1 MIDIITVGNT
11 VWNIDR
17 RNPLGSGIDASAFE
31 SKTYPDVVL
40 LLFSKKFE
48 YKYDWYQY
56 LDLIMGESEWKDRHV
71 LILPK
76 MAHISIPQ
84 WYGMLG
90 YLMRGRSM
98 QNSLY
103 VANQYLDG
111 IYPLHEEDQWA
122 ADDPYLRDP
131 LNINIPIPEEFKFET
146 KKPLTTAVKM
156 LGWLLENVRLSPNLD
171 LWAST
176 LYDFFNTFP
185 QYNSDKY
192 QFDFNKYNIMKD
204 GRRYIITDPIID

>member
-1 MIDIITVGNT
+1 MIFNKG
-11 VWNIDR
+11 
-17 RNPLGSGIDASAFE
+17 
-31 SKTYPDVVL
+31 YQ
-40 LLFSKKFE
+40 
-48 YKYDWYQY
+48 YKYDWLNYIKLVYGQ
-56 LDLIMGESEWKDRHV
+56 SEWKNNYV
-71 LILPK
+71 LVLPLLK
-76 MAHISIPQ
+76 EAGEPPE
-84 WYGMLG
+84 WYKT
-90 YLMRGRSM
+90 
-98 QNSLY
+98 
-103 VANQYLDG
+103 LDFMCMYG
-111 IYPLHEEDQWA
+111 I
-122 ADDPYLRDP
+122 DPYLRDP

>member
-1 MIDIITVGNT
+1 MIETIEVDGRI
-11 VWNIDR
+11 WSF
-17 RNPLGSGIDASAFE
+17 NPYRADWEGSDAKVYASDD
-31 SKTYPDVVL
+31 YPDVVL
-40 LLFSKKFE
+40 MIFRDYKT

-122 ADDPYLRDP
+122 ADDP
-131 LNINIPIPEEFKFET
+131 NIRKWMESFVEF
-146 KKPLTTAVKM
+146 
-156 LGWLLENVRLSPNLD
+156 LD
-171 LWAST
+171 MH
-176 LYDFFNTFP
+176 P
-185 QYNSDKY
+185 QYVDNKY
-192 QFDFNKYNIMKD
+192 FFDLHKYNIMSLD
-204 GRRYIITDPIID
+204 GELIITDPIVLE

>member
-84 WYGMLG
+84 WYGMLDV
-90 YLMRGRSM
+90 LMRGRSM

-122 ADDPYLRDP
+122 ADDP
-131 LNINIPIPEEFKFET
+131 NIRKWMESFVEF
-146 KKPLTTAVKM
+146 
-156 LGWLLENVRLSPNLD
+156 LD
-171 LWAST
+171 MH
-176 LYDFFNTFP
+176 P
-185 QYNSDKY
+185 QYVDNKY
-192 QFDFNKYNIMKD
+192 FFDLHKYNIMSLD
-204 GRRYIITDPIID
+204 GELIITDPIVLE